1 MAQARVTSKCAM
13 SPCATESAEAQTFTF
28 TLECGMMASTM
39 KPRQLPHAIRVLRY
53 AWPYKRQVAF
63 AIGAL
68 SGLTV
73 FQLIGPWLVAY
84 AIDKGIKPGVVNG
97 HAVANGNVRTL
108 IIAAA
113 LITAAAAARGLF
125 QFWQSYTSEWVSQR
139 VAYDLRNDIY
149 NHLQRLSFAYHDKAQ
164 TGQVMQRATQDVE
177 GIRMFVSLG
186 FIRLLY
192 VIALLFASLALML
205 SVDVKLALL
214 SWVFIPPTALVAVRM
229 TTLLRPIWL
238 QVQNLQGELGV
249 RLQENLSG
257 MRVVK
262 AFGRE
267 EFESKKFD
275 EEAYRLFT
283 NSYATNRIQA
293 KYSPVLNGV
302 WAMAMVATGWF
313 GAYQILHGQL
323 TPGELS
329 AFMLYLTMLQ
339 LPVRAVGWIQ
349 MLWARAATSGQR
361 IYDILDA
368 ESAVQEKPDAIELTG
383 AKGHV
388 QFEDVSFGYDAI
400 SPVLNRVNID
410 ARPGEVVALLGQ
422 TGSGKSTVVNL
433 MPRFYDVTGG
443 RILIDDVDI
452 RDLTLASLRRA
463 FGIVQ
468 QDVFLFSA
476 TIRENIAYGAYGAS
490 EEDVVRVAKMARIHD
505 FIETLPDG
513 YDTWVGERG
522 ITLSGGQK
530 QRISIARTLLLDPK
544 ILVFDDA
551 TSSVD
556 TETEYLIQQA
566 LAELMKGRTTF
577 VIAQRLRTVKSADQ
591 ILVLQSGAIVQSG
604 RHEDLIN
611 ADGPYRT
618 IYDLELRD
626 QEEAYERER
635 ERLATAGA
643 GVAAGGGQG

>member
-1 MAQARVTSKCAM
+1 MKHRRIPIPVRMLSYAM
-13 SPCATESAEAQTFTF
+13 
-28 TLECGMMASTM
+28 
-39 KPRQLPHAIRVLRY
+39 
-53 AWPYKRQVAF
+53 PYKKRLALAF
-63 AIGAL
+63 GAL
-68 SGLTV
+68 AGLTA
-73 FQLIGPWLVAY
+73 FQLLGPALVAY
-84 AIDKGIKPGVVNG
+84 AIDAGLDISKENGVELASG
-97 HAVANGNVRTL
+97 SVRTL
-108 IIAAA
+108 VIAAI
-113 LITAAAAARGLF
+113 LITGAAAARGIF
-125 QFWQSYTSEWVSQR
+125 QFWQTYTGEWVSQR
-139 VAYDLRNDIY
+139 VAYDIRNDIY
-149 NHLQRLSFAYHDKAQ
+149 DHLQRLSFAYHDKAQ

-177 GIRMFVSLG
+177 GIRMFVNLG
-186 FIRLLY
+186 FIRLIY
-192 VIALLFASLALML
+192 VIVLLLATLALMVR
-205 SVDVKLALL
+205 VDMKLALL
-214 SWVFIPPTALVAVRM
+214 SWVFIPPTALIAVRM

-249 RLQENLSG
+249 VLQENLSG

-267 EFESKKFD
+267 DYESKKFNKQALD
-275 EEAYRLFT
+275 LFN

-293 KYSPVLNGV
+293 KYSPLLNGV
-302 WAMAMVATGWF
+302 WALATVATAWF
-313 GAYQILHGQL
+313 GANQILRGQL
-323 TPGELS
+323 KPGEFAQFL
-329 AFMLYLTMLQ
+329 LYLSMLQ
-339 LPVRAVGWIQ
+339 LPVRSLGWVN

-368 ESAVQEKPDAIELTG
+368 ESAVQEKTG
-383 AKGHV
+383 AVELKDANGHV
-388 QFEDVSFGYDAI
+388 RFEDVSFGYDAI
-400 SPVLNRVNID
+400 SPVLRHVDID
-410 ARPGEVVALLGQ
+410 AKPGEVVALLGQ
-422 TGSGKSTVVNL
+422 TGSGKTTVVNL
-433 MPRFYDVTGG
+433 MPRFYDVSGG
-443 RILIDDVDI
+443 RITIDGVDI
-452 RDLTLASLRRA
+452 RDFTLASLRRA

-476 TIRENIAYGAYGAS
+476 TIRDNIAYGASNAS
-490 EEDVVRVAKMARIHD
+490 DDDVVRVAKLARIHE
-505 FIETLPDG
+505 FIAGLPDG

-544 ILVFDDA
+544 ILVFDDS

-591 ILVLQSGAIVQSG
+591 ILVLRNGVIAQRG

-611 ADGPYRT
+611 EEGPYRT

-635 ERLATAGA
+635 ERLARVDEAQPVGGA
-643 GVAAGGGQG
+643 GS